1 MLKRK
6 IRGQN
11 RLRWVG
17 LNLCLLL
24 VLALVDG
31 HALIADTYSDRRVM
45 VGLNLFRALLVADQ
59 EAEAKAD
66 EAGELPV
73 LVLYVDDRIQADSYA
88 ETLQLELGSIREH
101 RTRIESVSLND
112 YLSRFRDTPLPS
124 RKRPP
129 PLGIFISQRLTGD
142 ELERLI
148 RRSIEQGVI
157 LFSPFEGD
165 VEKGVLA
172 GLSVQVSVRPYINL
186 KALKETGIAVKPF
199 YLRVAR
205 TYE

>member
-1 MLKRK
+1 M
-6 IRGQN
+6 
-11 RLRWVG
+11 
-17 LNLCLLL
+17 LL
-24 VLALVDG
+24 VLMFADG
-31 HALIADTYSDRRVM
+31 HALVADTYSERRAT

-66 EAGELPV
+66 ETGELPV
-73 LVLYVDDRIQADSYA
+73 YVLYAEDRIQADGYVD
-88 ETLQLELGSIREH
+88 TLRLGLGNIRER
-101 RTRIESVSLND
+101 RTRIESVSFND
-112 YLSRFRDTPLPS
+112 YLSRKRDS
-124 RKRPP
+124 

-172 GLSVQVSVRPYINL
+172 GLSVQASVRPYINL
-186 KALKETGIAVKPF
+186 KVLEETGVAIKPF
-199 YLRVAR
+199 YLKVAR

>member
-6 IRGQN
+6 ISRQN

-17 LNLCLLL
+17 RRLCLLL
-24 VLALVDG
+24 VLTFADG
-31 HALIADTYSDRRVM
+31 HALIADTYSDRRAT

-73 LVLYVDDRIQADSYA
+73 YVLYAEDRIQADSYVD
-88 ETLQLELGSIREH
+88 TLQLELGNIRER
-101 RTRIESVSLND
+101 RTRIESVSFND
-112 YLSRFRDTPLPS
+112 YLSRKRDS
-124 RKRPP
+124 

-142 ELERLI
+142 ELERLV
-148 RRSIEQGVI
+148 RRSVEQGVI

-172 GLSVQVSVRPYINL
+172 GLSVQASVRPYINL
-186 KALKETGIAVKPF
+186 KALKETDIAIKPF

>member
-1 MLKRK
+1 MLKCGLSRK
-6 IRGQN
+6 N
-11 RLRWVG
+11 RLRWTG
-17 LNLCLLL
+17 RRLCLLL
-24 VLALVDG
+24 VLMFADG
-31 HALIADTYSDRRVM
+31 HALVADTYSERRAS

-66 EAGELPV
+66 EMGELPV
-73 LVLYVDDRIQADSYA
+73 YVLYAEDRIQADSYVD
-88 ETLQLELGSIREH
+88 TLRLELGNIRER
-101 RTRIESVSLND
+101 RTRIESVSFND
-112 YLSRFRDTPLPS
+112 YLSRKPDSPV
-124 RKRPP
+124 
-129 PLGIFISQRLTGD
+129 GIFISQRLSGD

-172 GLSVQVSVRPYINL
+172 GLSVQASVRPYINL
-186 KALKETGIAVKPF
+186 KVLEETGVAIKPF
-199 YLRVAR
+199 YLKVAR

>member
-6 IRGQN
+6 ISRQN

-17 LNLCLLL
+17 RRLCLLL
-24 VLALVDG
+24 VLTFADG
-31 HALIADTYSDRRVM
+31 HALIADTYSDRRAA

-59 EAEAKAD
+59 EAETKAD
-66 EAGELPV
+66 ETGALPV
-73 LVLYVDDRIQADSYA
+73 FVLYAEDQAQADSYA
-88 ETLQLELGSIREH
+88 DTLRLELGSIREH
-101 RTRIESVSLND
+101 RTRIESVSFND
-112 YLSRFRDTPLPS
+112 YLSRKQDS
-124 RKRPP
+124 H
-129 PLGIFISQRLTGD
+129 LGVFISQRLTGD
-142 ELERLI
+142 ELERLV

-172 GLSVQVSVRPYINL
+172 GLSVQASVRPYINL
-186 KALKETGIAVKPF
+186 KALKETGVAIKPF

>member
-1 MLKRK
+1 MLKRRINRQK
-6 IRGQN
+6 

-17 LNLCLLL
+17 RRLCLLL
-24 VLALVDG
+24 VLTFADG
-31 HALIADTYSDRRVM
+31 HALVADTYSDRRAT
-45 VGLNLFRALLVADQ
+45 VGLSLFRALLVADQ

-73 LVLYVDDRIQADSYA
+73 YVLYAEDRVQADTHA
-88 ETLQLELGSIREH
+88 DTLKLELGHIRER
-101 RTRIESVSLND
+101 RTRIESVSFND
-112 YLSRFRDTPLPS
+112 YLSPERANPN
-124 RKRPP
+124 
-129 PLGIFISQRLTGD
+129 PLGIFISQRLTDD
-142 ELERLI
+142 ELERLV

-172 GLSVQVSVRPYINL
+172 GLSVQASVRPYINL
-186 KALKETGIAVKPF
+186 AVLKETGIAIKPF

>member
-1 MLKRK
+1 MLKRG
-6 IRGQN
+6 INRQN

-17 LNLCLLL
+17 RRLCLLL
-24 VLALVDG
+24 VLTFADG
-31 HALIADTYSDRRVM
+31 HALVADTYSDRRAT
-45 VGLNLFRALLVADQ
+45 VGLSLFRALLVADQ

-73 LVLYVDDRIQADSYA
+73 YVLYAEDRVQADTHA
-88 ETLQLELGSIREH
+88 DTLQLELGHIRE
-101 RTRIESVSLND
+101 RQTRIESVSFND
-112 YLSRFRDTPLPS
+112 YLSREQAN
-124 RKRPP
+124 
-129 PLGIFISQRLTGD
+129 PLGIFISQRLTDD
-142 ELERLI
+142 ELEQLV

-172 GLSVQVSVRPYINL
+172 GLSVQASVRPYINL
-186 KALKETGIAVKPF
+186 AVLKETGIAIKPF